1 MAIIELIF
9 RRPLAGGSPNELVF
23 GNEDDSGSGQ
33 DAVARAAIRL
43 PGARVGIRA
52 LRRKTAATAIR
63 LPGARVAL
71 GAIYQTRTDRPA
83 VGGALS
89 AFQEAAAARGVL
101 VSVYQQSAVASSTTR
116 IGGGQAMAAGAATV
130 HRWQDSQRLRLD
142 TRQGMGNALAVA
154 GITAQAWQEAIRVHL
169 AARQGMD
176 NALAAQAAVLQ
187 RFQEAIR
194 VRRATVQ
201 AFSDGLQRGTWHTSS
216 MGDALQLAVVMGG
229 ARYQDA
235 MVPPPG
241 ITPGRPV
248 DPPKPPPCYVPP
260 PGGAV
265 ELVFSQ
271 AWTGSTELVFFC
283 CKGGVNPE
291 PTVVVP
297 VKEVYL
303 TINSALLIRLDNGR
317 IIPATSL
324 NMSLDVDSWTWQF
337 SAAVPG
343 QALADV
349 QPNSDGDPVV
359 VQATING
366 TPFNFALERIARDRT
381 FGSSQLRVSGRGLGA
396 ELDAP
401 YAPEMS
407 FGNEFPRTAR
417 QLVED
422 ILTLNGV
429 PIGWSVAAWNLTDW
443 LVPAGVFNHSGSYIS
458 AVNAV
463 VGAAGAYVQ
472 PHNTD
477 RSLLMHL
484 RYPAPAWEWDSVT
497 PNFEL
502 PAAVTSQESFEWTEK
517 PRYNRAFVIGQE
529 HGVHGRYTRS
539 GTAGDLPAP
548 TVVDPLITHAD
559 AVRQR
564 GRAILSDTGRIATV
578 ALRLPVLAETGI
590 IKPGNFVRYVE
601 GSNTHIGLSRGVSV
615 DVSMPTIYQT
625 LTLETHV
632 EPV

>member
-1 MAIIELIF
+1 MAETDLLLLF
-9 RRPLAGGSPNELVF
+9 KAPVGDGESPLDLVF
-23 GNEDDSGSGQ
+23 GDEDPSEQVVELRAAGRITRLRGVAVVRTLVPATAQGRITGLRGTVPFGIDIN
-33 DAVARAAIRL
+33 VAR
-43 PGARVGIRA
+43 PVTGRA
-52 LRRKTAATAIR
+52 
-63 LPGARVAL
+63 P
-71 GAIYQTRTDRPA
+71 
-83 VGGALS
+83 S
-89 AFQEAAAARGVL
+89 AFQEAVTARAPAR
-101 VSVYQQSAVASSTTR
+101 SVYQQAGRAGSAVQERWRHAV
-116 IGGGQAMAAGAATV
+116 QARAATLQ
-130 HRWQDSQRLRLD
+130 HWQDSLRMRAALFSRLHDGQRLGR
-142 TRQGMGNALAVA
+142 G
-154 GITAQAWQEAIRVHL
+154 TAQAWQESIRRR
-169 AARQGMD
+169 AAAATLMQDAQRRGRG
-176 NALAAQAAVLQ
+176 AAQAWQESIRLRGRAGLAFGAAFARGAAVASSL
-187 RFQEAIR
+187 
-194 VRRATVQ
+194 T
-201 AFSDGLQRGTWHTSS
+201 DGLAMRHPWR
-216 MGDALQLAVVMGG
+216 
-229 ARYQDA
+229 ARYEEA
-235 MVPPPG
+235 MRPGPGRTPPVVPP
-241 ITPGRPV
+241 TE
-248 DPPKPPPCYVPP
+248 PPCYVPGLP
-260 PGGAV
+260 AH
-265 ELVFSQ
+265 LVFYDPWS
-271 AWTGSTELVFFC
+271 ASADLLFVC
-283 CKGGVNPE
+283 CKDGPGPDPGE
-291 PTVVVP
+291 TVVVP

-317 IIPATSL
+317 IIPATTL
-324 NMSLDVDSWTWQF
+324 NMSLDADSWTWQF

-359 VQATING
+359 VQATVNG

-407 FGNEFPRTAR
+407 FGNEAPRTAR

-429 PIGWSVAAWNLTDW
+429 PIGWTVAAWNLTDW

-502 PAAVTSQESFEWTEK
+502 PAAVTTQESFEWTEK

-564 GRAILSDTGRIATV
+564 GRAVLSDTGRIATV
-578 ALRLPVLAETGI
+578 ALRMPVLAETGI
-590 IKPGNFVRYVE
+590 IKPGSFVRYVE
-601 GSNTHIGLSRGVSV
+601 GGNTHIGLSRGVSV

>member
-1 MAIIELIF
+1 
-9 RRPLAGGSPNELVF
+9 
-23 GNEDDSGSGQ
+23 
-33 DAVARAAIRL
+33 
-43 PGARVGIRA
+43 
-52 LRRKTAATAIR
+52 
-63 LPGARVAL
+63 
-71 GAIYQTRTDRPA
+71 
-83 VGGALS
+83 
-89 AFQEAAAARGVL
+89 
-101 VSVYQQSAVASSTTR
+101 
-116 IGGGQAMAAGAATV
+116 
-130 HRWQDSQRLRLD
+130 
-142 TRQGMGNALAVA
+142 
-154 GITAQAWQEAIRVHL
+154 
-169 AARQGMD
+169 
-176 NALAAQAAVLQ
+176 
-187 RFQEAIR
+187 
-194 VRRATVQ
+194 
-201 AFSDGLQRGTWHTSS
+201 
-216 MGDALQLAVVMGG
+216 
-229 ARYQDA
+229 
-235 MVPPPG
+235 
-241 ITPGRPV
+241 
-248 DPPKPPPCYVPP
+248 
-260 PGGAV
+260 
-265 ELVFSQ
+265 
-271 AWTGSTELVFFC
+271 
-283 CKGGVNPE
+283 
-291 PTVVVP
+291 
-297 VKEVYL
+297 
-303 TINSALLIRLDNGR
+303 
-317 IIPATSL
+317 
-324 NMSLDVDSWTWQF
+324 
-337 SAAVPG
+337 
-343 QALADV
+343 
-349 QPNSDGDPVV
+349 
-359 VQATING
+359 
-366 TPFNFALERIARDRT
+366 
-381 FGSSQLRVSGRGLGA
+381 
-396 ELDAP
+396 
-401 YAPEMS
+401 MS

-429 PIGWSVAAWNLTDW
+429 PIGWTVAAWNLTDW

-463 VGAAGAYVQ
+463 AGAAGAYVQ

-497 PNFEL
+497 PQFEL

-601 GSNTHIGLSRGVSV
+601 GGNTHIGLSRGVSV

>member
-1 MAIIELIF
+1 MAEIDLLF
-9 RRPLAGGSPNELVF
+9 HAPLGDGHSPVDLVF
-23 GNEDDSGSGQ
+23 GDDEPAEQ
-33 DAVARAAIRL
+33 VVVLRAAGRITGLR
-43 PGARVGIRA
+43 GAIA
-52 LRRKTAATAIR
+52 LRTLVLASAHGQITGLR
-63 LPGARVAL
+63 GSARGQININVA
-71 GAIYQTRTDRPA
+71 RPA
-83 VGGALS
+83 VGQVPS
-89 AFQEAAAARGVL
+89 AWQEASAARAVL
-101 VSVYQQSAVASSTTR
+101 RSAYQQAAPVLAAVQERGEAAVPISALLWQTWQQ
-116 IGGGQAMAAGAATV
+116 GQRLAHATQAA
-130 HRWQDSQRLRLD
+130 WQDGRRVARTLRQAYEEA
-142 TRQGMGNALAVA
+142 TRTRAASR
-154 GITAQAWQEAIRVHL
+154 QAWQEAQRVGMVS
-169 AARQGMD
+169 RQQFEE
-176 NALAAQAAVLQ
+176 ALRRRHAVAQTFGTGVLRGAAVRTDMQDGRAVRIAVLG
-187 RFQEAIR
+187 RYEEA
-194 VRRATVQ
+194 
-201 AFSDGLQRGTWHTSS
+201 WHP
-216 MGDALQLAVVMGG
+216 
-229 ARYQDA
+229 R
-235 MVPPPG
+235 PG
-241 ITPGRPV
+241 ITPPG
-248 DPPKPPPCYVPP
+248 PKPPIDPPCYVPVV
-260 PGGAV
+260 GGPV
-265 ELVFSQ
+265 DLVFLEPWASD
-271 AWTGSTELVFFC
+271 TDLVFIC
-283 CKGGVNPE
+283 CRGGVDPE

-317 IIPATSL
+317 IIPATTL

-407 FGNEFPRTAR
+407 FGNEFARTAR

-422 ILTLNGV
+422 ILTFNGV
-429 PIGWSVAAWNLTDW
+429 PIGWTVAAWNLTDW

-601 GSNTHIGLSRGVSV
+601 GGNTHIGLSRGVSV

>member
-1 MAIIELIF
+1 MVAETELLF
-9 RRPLAGGSPNELVF
+9 HAPLGDGHSPVELVF
-23 GNEDDSGSGQ
+23 GDDEPIEQVVVLRAAGRITGLRG
-33 DAVARAAIRL
+33 AAAIRTL
-43 PGARVGIRA
+43 VLASAQGRITGLRGTARGQININVARPTVGQVPSAWQDATAARAVLRSVYEQAAPVLAAVQERGQGAVPISALLLQTWQQAQRRAHATQAAWQDGQRVARMLRQAYEEATRTRAATRQGWQEAQRVGMVSRQQFEEA
-52 LRRKTAATAIR
+52 LRRRHSVAQAFGTGVLRGAA
-63 LPGARVAL
+63 V
-71 GAIYQTRTDRPA
+71 RTDMQDGRA
-83 VGGALS
+83 M
-89 AFQEAAAARGVL
+89 
-101 VSVYQQSAVASSTTR
+101 R
-116 IGGGQAMAAGAATV
+116 I
-130 HRWQDSQRLRLD
+130 
-142 TRQGMGNALAVA
+142 
-154 GITAQAWQEAIRVHL
+154 
-169 AARQGMD
+169 
-176 NALAAQAAVLQ
+176 AVLG
-187 RFQEAIR
+187 RYEEA
-194 VRRATVQ
+194 
-201 AFSDGLQRGTWHTSS
+201 WHP
-216 MGDALQLAVVMGG
+216 
-229 ARYQDA
+229 R
-235 MVPPPG
+235 PG
-241 ITPGRPV
+241 ITPPG
-248 DPPKPPPCYVPP
+248 PKPPIEPPCYVPVV
-260 PGGAV
+260 GGPV
-265 ELVFSQ
+265 DLVFVEPWSSSAQ
-271 AWTGSTELVFFC
+271 LVFVC
-283 CKGGVNPE
+283 DKGGPGPE
-291 PTVVVP
+291 PGETVVVP

-303 TINSALLIRLDNGR
+303 TVNSAILIRLDNGHLV
-317 IIPATSL
+317 PAAAM

-343 QALADV
+343 GALADV
-349 QPNSDGDPVV
+349 QPNSNGDPVV

-366 TPFNFALERIARDRT
+366 VAFRFALERIARERS
-381 FGSSQLRVSGRGLGA
+381 FGSSQLRVSGRGLAA

-401 YAPEMS
+401 YAPEMA
-407 FGNEFPRTAR
+407 FNNPQPRTAR

-429 PIGWSVAAWNLTDW
+429 PIGWTVAAWNLTDW
-443 LVPAGVFNHSGSYIS
+443 LVPAGVFNHGGSYIS

-477 RSLLMHL
+477 RSLFVHL

-502 PAAVTSQESFEWTEK
+502 PAAVTSQESFEWVEK

-578 ALRLPVLAETGI
+578 TLRLPVLAETGI

-601 GSNTHIGLSRGVSV
+601 GGNTHIGLSRGVSV

>member
-1 MAIIELIF
+1 MAAETDLLF
-9 RRPLAGGSPNELVF
+9 HAPLGDGRSPVDLVF
-23 GNEDDSGSGQ
+23 GDDEPAEQIVVLHAAGRISGLRG
-33 DAVARAAIRL
+33 AI
-43 PGARVGIRA
+43 A
-52 LRRKTAATAIR
+52 LRTLALASAHGRITGLRGTARGQININ
-63 LPGARVAL
+63 VA
-71 GAIYQTRTDRPA
+71 RPA
-83 VGGALS
+83 VGQVPS
-89 AFQEAAAARGVL
+89 AWQEASAARAVL
-101 VSVYQQSAVASSTTR
+101 RSAYQQAAPVLATVQERGEAAVPISALLWQTWQQGQRLAHATQAAWQDGDRVARTLR
-116 IGGGQAMAAGAATV
+116 QAYEEADRRRAAT
-130 HRWQDSQRLRLD
+130 R
-142 TRQGMGNALAVA
+142 
-154 GITAQAWQEAIRVHL
+154 QAWQEAQRVGMVS
-169 AARQGMD
+169 RQQFEETLRRRH
-176 NALAAQAAVLQ
+176 AVAQTFGTGVLRGAAVRTDMQDGKAVRIGALS
-187 RFQEAIR
+187 RYEEA
-194 VRRATVQ
+194 
-201 AFSDGLQRGTWHTSS
+201 WHP
-216 MGDALQLAVVMGG
+216 
-229 ARYQDA
+229 R
-235 MVPPPG
+235 PG
-241 ITPGRPV
+241 ITPPG
-248 DPPKPPPCYVPP
+248 PKPPIDPPCYVPAI
-260 PGGAV
+260 GGPV
-265 ELVFSQ
+265 ELVFLEPW
-271 AWTGSTELVFFC
+271 ARDTDLVFIC
-283 CKGGVNPE
+283 CKGGVDPE

-366 TPFNFALERIARDRT
+366 TPFNFSLERIARDRT

-590 IKPGNFVRYVE
+590 IKPGHFVRYVE
-601 GSNTHIGLSRGVSV
+601 GGNTHIGLSRGVSV

>member
-1 MAIIELIF
+1 MAQIDLVF
-9 RRPLAGGSPNELVF
+9 GQQLNGPGSPVELVF
-23 GNEDDSGSGQ
+23 GDDGDQQQVVELRAVGRITGLRGSVAVRTVVLASARGKITGLRGTVPVKM
-33 DAVARAAIRL
+33 DINVARPVA
-43 PGARVGIRA
+43 GRA
-52 LRRKTAATAIR
+52 
-63 LPGARVAL
+63 P
-71 GAIYQTRTDRPA
+71 
-83 VGGALS
+83 S
-89 AFQEAAAARGVL
+89 AFQEAVTARAPAR
-101 VSVYQQSAVASSTTR
+101 SVYQQARRAGSAVQERGGQAVPARAATHQHWQDSLRMRAALSSRLQDGQQRGNSTRQGWEEALRVRAALLSRLQDGQRRSAGVTQSWQESIRLRGRAGLGFGAALARGAAVASSLTD
-116 IGGGQAMAAGAATV
+116 GQAM
-130 HRWQDSQRLRLD
+130 
-142 TRQGMGNALAVA
+142 RQPWL
-154 GITAQAWQEAIRVHL
+154 
-169 AARQGMD
+169 
-176 NALAAQAAVLQ
+176 
-187 RFQEAIR
+187 
-194 VRRATVQ
+194 
-201 AFSDGLQRGTWHTSS
+201 
-216 MGDALQLAVVMGG
+216 
-229 ARYQDA
+229 ARYEEA
-235 MVPPPG
+235 MRPGPGRTPPVVPP
-241 ITPGRPV
+241 V
-248 DPPKPPPCYVPP
+248 EPPCYVPGLP
-260 PGGAV
+260 AH
-265 ELVFSQ
+265 LVFGDPWS
-271 AWTGSTELVFFC
+271 ASADLLFVC
-283 CKGGVNPE
+283 CKDGPGPDPGE
-291 PTVVVP
+291 TVVVP

-317 IIPATSL
+317 IIPATTL
-324 NMSLDVDSWTWQF
+324 NMSLDADSWTWQF

-359 VQATING
+359 VQATVNG

-407 FGNEFPRTAR
+407 FGNEAPRTAR

-429 PIGWSVAAWNLTDW
+429 PIGWTVAAWNLTDW

-502 PAAVTSQESFEWTEK
+502 PAAVTTQESFEWTEK

-564 GRAILSDTGRIATV
+564 GRAVLSDTGRIATV
-578 ALRLPVLAETGI
+578 ALRMPVLAETGI
-590 IKPGNFVRYVE
+590 IKPGSFVRYVE
-601 GSNTHIGLSRGVSV
+601 GGNTHIGLSRGVSV

>member
-1 MAIIELIF
+1 MAQIDLVF
-9 RRPLAGGSPNELVF
+9 SQPLNGPGSPVELVF
-23 GNEDDSGSGQ
+23 GDDGGQQQVVELRAAGRITGLRGSVAVRTVVLASARGTITGLRGTVPVKSNIN
-33 DAVARAAIRL
+33 VARPLAART
-43 PGARVGIRA
+43 PTTYQEAVSAKAPARSVYEQAGRA
-52 LRRKTAATAIR
+52 
-63 LPGARVAL
+63 
-71 GAIYQTRTDRPA
+71 
-83 VGGALS
+83 GGAVR
-89 AFQEAAAARGVL
+89 ER
-101 VSVYQQSAVASSTTR
+101 
-116 IGGGQAMAAGAATV
+116 GGQAVSARASTQQHWQESLRMRAALQSRMQDGQRRGRGTAQA
-130 HRWQDSQRLRLD
+130 WQESIRLRAAAS
-142 TRQGMGNALAVA
+142 TRMQDAQRRGRG
-154 GITAQAWQEAIRVHL
+154 TAQAWQEAIRLRGRAGL
-169 AARQGMD
+169 AFGAAFARG
-176 NALAAQAAVLQ
+176 AAVASSL
-187 RFQEAIR
+187 
-194 VRRATVQ
+194 T
-201 AFSDGLQRGTWHTSS
+201 DGLSMRQPWRARYEEAMRPGPGRTS
-216 MGDALQLAVVMGG
+216 AVV
-229 ARYQDA
+229 
-235 MVPPPG
+235 PP
-241 ITPGRPV
+241 V
-248 DPPKPPPCYVPP
+248 EPPCYVPGLP
-260 PGGAV
+260 AH
-265 ELVFSQ
+265 LVFCDPWS
-271 AWTGSTELVFFC
+271 ASADLLFIC
-283 CKGGVNPE
+283 CKGGPGPE
-291 PTVVVP
+291 PGETVVVP

-303 TINSALLIRLDNGR
+303 TINSAILIRLDSGR

-337 SAAVPG
+337 SASIPG

-349 QPNSDGDPVV
+349 QPNSVGDPVV
-359 VQATING
+359 VQATVNG
-366 TPFNFALERIARDRT
+366 TPFNFTLERISRDRT

-407 FGNEFPRTAR
+407 FSNEFPRTAR

-429 PIGWSVAAWNLTDW
+429 PIGWAVAAWNLTDW

-548 TVVDPLITHAD
+548 TVVDPLITHVD

-601 GSNTHIGLSRGVSV
+601 GGNTHIGLSRGVSV